1 MLKKTY
7 LMILTVFI
15 CLAVS
20 NLGIGAPCS
29 RVDCPTPDVDKP
41 HSGGGDCWTA
51 DPGYEN
57 TCSQAASANVI
68 YAECCNCCPMVA
80 QDIYEDLVAAT
91 GNVGQYP
98 EEEKA
103 SMEDWINTNCPECN
117 TVIKIAHKGYEGQ
130 DPVNPENVTFAW
142 ADAELAAG
150 EHVKLWIIEITKA
163 PFPPRPTEKRQGS
176 HELTYLGQQGGQA
189 HIHDSDCDIDG
200 TDDDFY
206 TIGNDGT
213 YDYIEDYWGPGS
225 HGYLHGVI
233 STSSQ
238 EDCQRVP
245 SLTTLGII
253 VLVLLLIAGAW
264 MARRKLATA

>member
-1 MLKKTY
+1 
-7 LMILTVFI
+7 
-15 CLAVS
+15 
-20 NLGIGAPCS
+20 
-29 RVDCPTPDVDKP
+29 
-41 HSGGGDCWTA
+41 
-51 DPGYEN
+51 
-57 TCSQAASANVI
+57 
-68 YAECCNCCPMVA
+68 MVA

-91 GNVGQYP
+91 GNVGQWP

-103 SMEDWINTNCPECN
+103 SMEDWINTNCPDCN
-117 TVIKIAHKGYEGQ
+117 TVIKIAHKGYDGQ

-150 EHVKLWIIEITKA
+150 EHVKLWVVDDVSKMDV
-163 PFPPRPTEKRQGS
+163 PRPTSKWVGS
-176 HELTYLGQQGGQA
+176 HELTYLGRQGDQA

-200 TDDDFY
+200 TDDDYY
-206 TIGNDGT
+206 TTANDGT
-213 YDYIEDYWGPGS
+213 HDYLVDYFGPGV
-225 HGYLHGVI
+225 HGYLRGVI